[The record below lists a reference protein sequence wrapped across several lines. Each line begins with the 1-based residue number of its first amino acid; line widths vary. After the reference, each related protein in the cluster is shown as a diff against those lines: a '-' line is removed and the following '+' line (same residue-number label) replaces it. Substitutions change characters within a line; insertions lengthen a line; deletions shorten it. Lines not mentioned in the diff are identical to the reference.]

1 MKILA
6 PRFLFP
12 VLLLGA
18 GALSYM
24 ASIYPFFAWDQPLA
38 GWIADLTL
46 PGFGGLMTAVSW
58 SGNYTVAGISYLMVL
73 PLAVRWGGW
82 NAGLLVLAMGV
93 LEVSNQGFKALIS
106 RPRPNPLYPGEAGS
120 FPSGHTVH
128 AVLLLGLLWLLFSPR
143 MQSQRRRQAL
153 AGLLVT
159 LALLVGA
166 SRVYLER
173 HWPSDVLGG
182 YLIGGLAL
190 WGLWWAWRSSRLG
203 IPRPDRGDAEGE

>member
-1 MKILA
+1 LKILA
-6 PRFLFP
+6 PRFLLP

-18 GALSYM
+18 ATLSYM

-38 GWIADLTL
+38 GWISDLTL
-46 PGFGGLMTAVSW
+46 PGLGGLMIAASW
-58 SGNYTVAGISYLMVL
+58 SGNYTVAGISYLMTL
-73 PLAVRWGGW
+73 PLAIRWGGW
-82 NAGLLVLAMGV
+82 NAGLLVLAMGA
-93 LEVSNQGFKALIS
+93 LDLSNSVIKALVG
-106 RPRPNPLYPGEAGS
+106 RPRPMPLHPGEAGS

-128 AVLLLGLLWLLFSPR
+128 AVLLLGLIWLLFSPR
-143 MQSQRRRQAL
+143 MQGQRQRQAL

-159 LALLVGA
+159 MALLVGA

-190 WGLWWAWRSSRLG
+190 WAFWWAWRSSRLG
-203 IPRPDRGDAEGE
+203 ILRPERGDAGE